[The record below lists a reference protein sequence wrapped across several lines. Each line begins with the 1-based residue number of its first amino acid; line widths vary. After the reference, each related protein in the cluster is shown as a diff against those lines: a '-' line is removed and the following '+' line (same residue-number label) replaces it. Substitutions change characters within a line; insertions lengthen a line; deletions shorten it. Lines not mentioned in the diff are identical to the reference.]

1 MKLVVKT
8 ALVGAL
14 ATVVAAQ
21 AAHAQAGLTSSVQT
35 VQINATKNPVLTV
48 VINSGGTQTLASLTD
63 GAANNFATPV
73 NVTTTW
79 DLGATTASV
88 ALVGHFST
96 PASALANGGSSIP
109 SSWVKGAVNGGSY
122 TAFTGNAVGSVG
134 TAGGSLTIFSQTT
147 PDAASRRSNRTDN
160 LALQID
166 LTGQSALVPGTY
178 SGTLNLQAVTQ

>member
-8 ALVGAL
+8 ALVGVLAAL
-14 ATVVAAQ
+14 VSAE

-48 VINSGGTQTLASLTD
+48 VINSGGTQTIGALTD
-63 GAANNFATPV
+63 GTTNNFASPV

-79 DLGATTASV
+79 DLGAATASV
-88 ALVGHFST
+88 ALVGHFAT
-96 PASALANGGSSIP
+96 PASALANGASSLA
-109 SSWVKGAVNGGSY
+109 SSLVKGSVNGGAY
-122 TAFTGNAVGSVG
+122 NTFTGNAVGGVG

-147 PDAASRRSNRTDN
+147 PTPASRSSNRTDN
-160 LALQID
+160 LALQLD
-166 LTGQSALVPGTY
+166 LTGQSPLVPGTY